1 MDKHVTFIA
10 TLNIALG
17 LLGLFA
23 GTVLFIIIAGGGLL
37 GGLLSHEALP
47 IMITGAVGS
56 AVGIA
61 IMVTS
66 LPAIIGG
73 LGLLKRRPWAR
84 IMMLIIS
91 VLGLFNIPFGTA
103 LALYTIWA
111 LMQDE
116 TVVMFSV

>member
-1 MDKHVTFIA
+1 VDKHVTFIA